1 MLVGDYDKAE
11 EKLLTALKRHQRAE
25 LYYQLSNCYF
35 NLKRE
40 TEARAALDQALRLD
54 PTLMKDMQMKYP
66 YIDAEI
72 EKERSK
78 TK

>member
-1 MLVGDYDKAE
+1 M
-11 EKLLTALKRHQRAE
+11 
-25 LYYQLSNCYF
+25 YYQLSNCYF